1 MKHFYYTFF
10 YYICMLHF
18 SDRFIS
24 DLFQLCPCLTHLGPE
39 MLTHLKIGML
49 SFGNLHK
56 ANILS
61 QFWYKKRFT
70 VQASNDLWS
79 MGKKLPL
86 PSSLL
91 RIWGFSSEAPVI
103 WSFLSLIPDAQ
114 VQNPKFA
121 FYHPILT
128 KELIIN
134 YQDHRRM
141 RDKRPKKMYH
151 SSDK

>member
-1 MKHFYYTFF
+1 MGLGIFWWSNGVRRQASEIKPH
-10 YYICMLHF
+10 LWN
-18 SDRFIS
+18 DD
-24 DLFQLCPCLTHLGPE
+24 DLWK
-39 MLTHLKIGML
+39 KIGML

-128 KELIIN
+128 KELKIN
-134 YQDHRRM
+134 YQDHTRM
-141 RDKRPKKMYH
+141 KDKRPKKMYH
-151 SSDK
+151 SPDK